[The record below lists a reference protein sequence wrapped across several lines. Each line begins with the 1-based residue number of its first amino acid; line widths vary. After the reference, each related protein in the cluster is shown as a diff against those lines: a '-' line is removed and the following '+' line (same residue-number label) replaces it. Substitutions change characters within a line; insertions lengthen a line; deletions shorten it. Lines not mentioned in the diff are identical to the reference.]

1 MTNLSIVI
9 EKWNEEEEEEE
20 KDFYNRIFAKDYSPP
35 CKWFELN
42 GNSHSIE
49 IWENNEHEGNSGDAQ
64 SLKKQRTRKFPPVSD
79 TRVYFSF
86 GEGEE
91 VARDKTVEL
100 PECSKGRRPALLH
113 WDVILNGRT
122 RLLLFRE
129 LSSNEI

>member
-9 EKWNEEEEEEE
+9 EKWNEEEEEK
-20 KDFYNRIFAKDYSPP
+20 KDFCNRIFAKDYSPP

-49 IWENNEHEGNSGDAQ
+49 TWENNEHEGNSGDAQ

-86 GEGEE
+86 GEGG
-91 VARDKTVEL
+91 
-100 PECSKGRRPALLH
+100 SG
-113 WDVILNGRT
+113 T
-122 RLLLFRE
+122 R
-129 LSSNEI
+129 